1 MIDFLQL
8 DFMRLALVACLLLAV
23 TLGYLGIHVIQR
35 RIVFVD
41 LALAQISTVGI
52 ALAFLLD
59 VDPTMLSVVFTLT
72 GAALLSIRTRNPRV
86 PQEAV
91 MGIVYAVASAVA
103 ILLISKTPHGEADV
117 LKIFFGDV
125 LGVTRNQLVATGAVF
140 GTVAALHVAF
150 RRRFLLV
157 TLEPERAAAEGISIR
172 LWDFLFYLSIG
183 IVIALAIRIGGV
195 LLVFSYLIIPPVAAF
210 LVSRSVGRVFGIAQ
224 AIGILASFVG
234 LYLSYRLDL
243 PTGTTVVATL
253 GMLLVLTMIGRGLM
267 AGRR

>member
-1 MIDFLQL
+1 MIVFLQL
-8 DFMRLALVACLLLAV
+8 DFMRLALGACLLLSI
-23 TLGYLGIHVIQR
+23 TLGYFGIHVIQR

-52 ALAFLLD
+52 AMAFLLD
-59 VDPTMLSVVFTLT
+59 LNPTAFSVLFTLA
-72 GAALLSIRTRNPRV
+72 GATLLSIRTRNPRV
-86 PQEAV
+86 PQEAI

-125 LGVTRNQLVATGAVF
+125 LGVTHAQLGLVGTVF
-140 GTVAALHVAF
+140 GALALLHFTF

-157 TLEPERAAAEGISIR
+157 SLQPDRAVAEGVSLR
-172 LWDFLFYLSIG
+172 LWDFLFYVSIG

-195 LLVFSYLIIPPVAAF
+195 LLVFSYLIIPPVTGF
-210 LVSRSVGRVFGIAQ
+210 LLSRSVGVVFAIAQ
-224 AIGILASFVG
+224 TIGVVASFLG
-234 LYLSYRLDL
+234 LYLSYRVDF

-253 GMLLVLTMIGRGLM
+253 GALLVLAALSRPLV
-267 AGRR
+267 ARE

>member
-1 MIDFLQL
+1 MIDFLAL
-8 DFMRLALVACLLLAV
+8 DFMRLALAGCLLLSV
-23 TLGYLGIHVIQR
+23 TLGYLGVHVIQR

-52 ALAFLLD
+52 ALAFLLE
-59 VDPTMLSVVFTLT
+59 VNPTALSVVFTLVA
-72 GAALLSIRTRNPRV
+72 AALLSIRTRNPRV
-86 PQEAV
+86 PQEAI
-91 MGIVYAVASAVA
+91 MGIVYAVASAVS

-125 LGVTRNQLVATGAVF
+125 LGVTSGQLAIVGIVFLGVAL
-140 GTVAALHVAF
+140 LHVVF

-157 TLEPERAAAEGISIR
+157 SLEPDRAAAEGLSLR

-183 IVIALAIRIGGV
+183 VVIALAIRIGGV
-195 LLVFSYLIIPPVAAF
+195 LLVFSYLVIPPVAAF
-210 LVSRSVGRVFGIAQ
+210 FLTSSLGRVFGIAQ
-224 AIGILASFVG
+224 GIGVLGSFVG

-253 GMLLVLTMIGRGLM
+253 GALLLVAVL
-267 AGRR
+267 AGTRRRAA

>member
-1 MIDFLQL
+1 VTDFLQL
-8 DFMRLALVACLLLAV
+8 DFMRLALGACLLLSV

-59 VDPTMLSVVFTLT
+59 KNPTVLSVLFTLA
-72 GAALLSIRTRNPRV
+72 GAALLSVRTRNPRV
-86 PQEAV
+86 PQEAI

-125 LGVTRNQLVATGAVF
+125 LGVTKDQLTLVGVVFAAVAL
-140 GTVAALHVAF
+140 LHVAF
-150 RRRFLLV
+150 RRRFLMV
-157 TLEPERAAAEGISIR
+157 TLEPERAVSEGISVR
-172 LWDFLFYLSIG
+172 LWDMLFYLSIG

-210 LVSRSVGRVFGIAQ
+210 LLARAVGAVFAIAQ
-224 AIGILASFVG
+224 AIGVLASFTG
-234 LYLSYRLDL
+234 LYLSYRLDF

-253 GMLLVLTMIGRGLM
+253 GALLLLT
-267 AGRR
+267 AVGRRIRGGA

>member
-1 MIDFLQL
+1 MTDFLQL
-8 DFMRLALVACLLLAV
+8 DFLRLALAACLLLSI

-59 VDPTMLSVVFTLT
+59 TDPTALSVVFTLV
-72 GAALLSIRTRNPRV
+72 GAALLSVRAKNPRV
-86 PQEAV
+86 PQEAI

-125 LGVTRNQLVATGAVF
+125 LGVTRDQVVATGAVF
-140 GTVAALHVAF
+140 AAVAALHIVF

-157 TLEPERAAAEGISIR
+157 TLEPERAAAAGVSIR
-172 LWDFLFYLSIG
+172 LWDFLFYVSIG

-210 LVSRSVGRVFGIAQ
+210 LVTSAIGRVLVIAQ
-224 AIGILASFVG
+224 AVGVAASFMG
-234 LYLSYRLDL
+234 FYFSYGLDL

-253 GMLLVLTMIGRGLM
+253 GALLALIVIGRGL
-267 AGRR
+267 AALRP

>member
-1 MIDFLQL
+1 MTDFLQL
-8 DFMRLALVACLLLAV
+8 DFLRLALVGCLLLSV

-59 VDPTMLSVVFTLT
+59 ANPTVLSVVFTLG

-86 PQEAV
+86 PQEAI

-125 LGVTRNQLVATGAVF
+125 LGVTRNQLLATGAVF
-140 GTVAALHVAF
+140 AAVAALHFAF

-157 TLEPERAAAEGISIR
+157 TLEPERAAAEGVSIR

-195 LLVFSYLIIPPVAAF
+195 LLVFSYLVIPPVAAF
-210 LVSRSVGRVFGIAQ
+210 LLTRSVGRVFAIAETLGIV
-224 AIGILASFVG
+224 ASFLG

-243 PTGTTVVATL
+243 PTGTTVVVTL
-253 GMLLVLTMIGRGLM
+253 GGLLVLAAV
-267 AGRR
+267 AGRLSRPAG

>member
-1 MIDFLQL
+1 MIEFLQL
-8 DFMRLALVACLLLAV
+8 DFMRTALAACLLLSV
-23 TLGYLGIHVIQR
+23 TLAYFGIHVIQR

-52 ALAFLLD
+52 ALAYLID
-59 VDPTMLSVVFTLT
+59 VDPTLLSVLFTLI
-72 GAALLSIRTRNPRV
+72 GAALLSVRTRNARV

-125 LGVTRNQLVATGAVF
+125 LGVTTRQLAIVAVVF
-140 GTVAALHVAF
+140 AAVAALHLAF

-157 TLEPERAAAEGISIR
+157 TLDPERAEAEGMSLR
-172 LWDFLFYLSIG
+172 LWDFLFYVSIG

-195 LLVFSYLIIPPVAAF
+195 LLVFSYLIIPAVAAF
-210 LVSRSVGRVFGIAQ
+210 LVTGRIGAVAAISQVLGACGSV
-224 AIGILASFVG
+224 LG

-253 GMLLVLTMIGRGLM
+253 GALLVLAAAVARL
-267 AGRR
+267 RRAR